1 MGKTIGLLFS
11 LNILKNKTVKF
22 SAIDMLLLLFTLY
35 YITFLRL
42 VAAILSP
49 PFY

>member
-22 SAIDMLLLLFTLY
+22 SSIDMLLLLFTLY
-35 YITFLRL
+35 HIRCLRL
-42 VAAILSP
+42 VVAIWNP
-49 PFY
+49 PFF